1 MWKRMPRPVGVRASV
16 VYDSG
21 GKPAEIRAKMG
32 PPEAQNRQKIKKS
45 QFFLKKNRSLFASLK
60 NMPNFAPACENV
72 PGSPCKAKT
81 PL

>member
-45 QFFLKKNRSLFASLK
+45 QFFLKKKPKFVCQFKKYA
-60 NMPNFAPACENV
+60 
-72 PGSPCKAKT
+72 
-81 PL
+81 